1 MDYALITTAVTA
13 VKGAHDVLRAA
24 LNLKVETE
32 VSLKI
37 SDALQKL
44 DSVQEA
50 VFQAREDLFRLQ
62 KENDDLRRQ
71 IKERDEWDSVK
82 NKYKLV
88 ETIRGGHVYQSI
100 DSSPLHH
107 ACPRCF
113 VKREIQILQ
122 PKLGDGWDRSECPAC
137 SQLYA
142 ITPESRTDSPR
153 VESDFDPFR

>member
-32 VSLKI
+32 VSLKM

-62 KENDDLRRQ
+62 RERRSAPADPRARRVGLGQEQ
-71 IKERDEWDSVK
+71 I
-82 NKYKLV
+82 
-88 ETIRGGHVYQSI
+88 
-100 DSSPLHH
+100 
-107 ACPRCF
+107 
-113 VKREIQILQ
+113 
-122 PKLGDGWDRSECPAC
+122 
-137 SQLYA
+137 
-142 ITPESRTDSPR
+142 
-153 VESDFDPFR
+153 